1 MNGRPVAELAPIA
14 ERPRWMSKERFVRDV
29 LVHQADAELAA
40 DLAALA
46 DETIVAQ
53 DHNFPALD

>member
-1 MNGRPVAELAPIA
+1 
-14 ERPRWMSKERFVRDV
+14 MSKERFVREV

-46 DETIVAQ
+46 DETIVTQ